1 MLRSKAKRV
10 KSGGVRVAIPL
21 IAMALTGTAWS
32 VASATGSDAS
42 PAANSAATT
51 NAAATNSAAPA
62 NDTQTNS
69 GSKDEL
75 SEIVVTANR
84 RAERIQDVGAA
95 ITAES
100 AEKIEALNM
109 TRAEDLAKLS
119 PGVAA
124 IPNNG
129 SAVSSFSI
137 RGLSQAD
144 SSEHEEQPV
153 AIYTDGTY
161 IAVPAATGFPI
172 YDVDHVEIL
181 RGPQGTLFGRNAT
194 GGLVNFFSNQPSSD
208 FAAGLSYTG
217 GDYNLHRGEG
227 YINGGTDEV
236 SDRFAFYASERDGYI
251 KNLDGPNL
259 LSENVFALRN
269 QTKFNLG
276 ENTQATLRLETWQ
289 QNGTSVN
296 YQTPSYTPAGSI
308 YDAAR
313 PWNAPNLYGYVNPS
327 QSPYIEAVNQPG
339 EIFKRASTAALTV
352 QHEIGDITLF
362 SISSYQKVRINYLE
376 DTDGTPDNSV
386 WYSDGGKGETLAQE
400 FRAAKSTGDFRWTG
414 GVNFFQNRGTYFVS
428 FNEPTFCDPGSTTD
442 CATAG
447 AGSANL
453 PLSNNGKGAG
463 IATEY
468 GINYKS
474 YSGFAQAEYD
484 LTSKLT
490 AILGGRYTY
499 DDQHFDWSFNC
510 AQTLA
515 GACQTIFGTP
525 AGSAGAYNYP
535 AVVNLAQNK
544 GLWSGKAQLNYKLT
558 PDVLTYAIFSKG
570 TKSGGYFDATAGN
583 VPPQNMSFKPETL
596 YATEVGIKSQFLDNR
611 LTVNVD
617 YYHYNY
623 ENSQQFNFINGIYF
637 TVVNLPA
644 TSNGFELETTYRIMP
659 GLSFNLSG
667 SYNDIWVHDVQ
678 PCSTCAPQDER
689 PIDAP
694 KWLGTAGLEKDFA
707 FKDIDFALVYSGRYT
722 GDRYFAL
729 INQPVVHGVAYIVQ
743 DASLRASLSN
753 GLYFQGWVNNL
764 ANRVY
769 ATAQFDNTA
778 QGFLLTHYG
787 QPRMVGVTVGMKF

>member
-1 MLRSKAKRV
+1 MFRSKANLV
-10 KSGGVRVAIPL
+10 KTGGMQVAIPL
-21 IAMALTGTAWS
+21 IATALTAMTWS
-32 VASATGSDAS
+32 VASATDAGAS
-42 PAANSAATT
+42 TAADSAAT
-51 NAAATNSAAPA
+51 ASDDAATNNTPESA
-62 NDTQTNS
+62 
-69 GSKDEL
+69 SKDEL

-153 AIYTDGTY
+153 AIYEDGTY

-194 GGLVNFFSNQPSSD
+194 GGLVNFFSNQPSATFS
-208 FAAGLSYTG
+208 AGLSYTG

-227 YINGGTDEV
+227 FINGGTDEV
-236 SDRFAFYASERDGYI
+236 SDRFAFYASQRDGYI
-251 KNLDGPNL
+251 KNLNGTNL

-269 QTKFNLG
+269 QTKFRLG
-276 ENTQATLRLETWQ
+276 DATEATLRLETWQ

-296 YQTPSYTPAGSI
+296 RQTPSYTPAGSI
-308 YDAAR
+308 YDAAL
-313 PWNAPNLYGYVNPS
+313 PPGSPNLYGYFNPS
-327 QSPYIEAVNQPG
+327 SSPYIEAVNQPG
-339 EIFKRASTAALTV
+339 EIFKRATTAALTL

-362 SISSYQKVRINYLE
+362 STSSYQKIRINYLE

-386 WYSDGGKGETLAQE
+386 WYNDGGKGETIAQE
-400 FRAAKSTGDFRWTG
+400 FRAAKATGDLRWTA
-414 GVNFFQNRGTYFVS
+414 GVNFFQNRGTYYVTFA
-428 FNEPTFCDPGSTTD
+428 EPTFCDPTSTTY

-447 AGSANL
+447 AGSAHL
-453 PLSNNGKGAG
+453 PLSNTGQGA
-463 IATEY
+463 AVSTAY

-474 YSGFAQAEYD
+474 YSGFSQAEYD

-490 AILGGRYTY
+490 VILGARYNY
-499 DDQHFDWSFNC
+499 DDQRFDWSFNC
-510 AQTLA
+510 TQTLA
-515 GACQTIFGTP
+515 GACQTIFGAP
-525 AGSAGAYNYP
+525 AGSTGAYNYP
-535 AVVNLAQNK
+535 PVVNLSQTQ
-544 GLWSGKAQLNYKLT
+544 GLWSGKAQLNYKLAT
-558 PDVLTYAIFSKG
+558 DVLTYAIFSKG

-583 VPPQNMSFKPETL
+583 VPPQDMSFKPETL

-611 LTVNVD
+611 LTVNAD

-644 TSNGFELETTYRIMP
+644 TSNGVELETTYRVVP

-667 SYNDIWVHDVQ
+667 SYNNIWVHGVQ

-694 KWLGTAGLEKDFA
+694 RWLGTFGLEKEFD
-707 FKDIDFALVYSGRYT
+707 FKDVDFTLIYSGRYT
-722 GDRYFAL
+722 GDRFFAL
-729 INQPVVHGVAYIVQ
+729 VNQPVVHGVAYVVQ
-743 DASLRASLSN
+743 DASLRATLSN

-764 ANRVY
+764 ANRTF